1 MISIDLHTHS
11 TASDGTLSPAE
22 LVQRAATAGVSHLA
36 LTDHDTTAGLN
47 EARAQAG
54 KVGIQLIP
62 GCEISVTWKQRTV
75 HIVGLNVDPE
85 NSELQSGLAKL
96 REFRDW
102 RAREIGRK
110 LGEHG
115 IEEAFEGAC
124 HHARG
129 SLISRT
135 HFAHFLVEKG
145 HAKSVRDVFKH
156 FLINNRPGYVR
167 GEWADLQEVVGWI
180 KNAGGQAV
188 IAHPARYNLTRTKLL
203 ELIRDFR
210 QAGGDGLEVVSG
222 SHNRDECQHMAQH
235 ARQQELLASA
245 GSDFHGPE
253 NPWIELGKLPELPA
267 GCSPIWHNWQLD

>member
-22 LVQRAATAGVSHLA
+22 LVQRAAAAGVRHLA
-36 LTDHDTTAGLN
+36 LTDHDTTAGLD
-47 EARAQAG
+47 EARSEADRQ
-54 KVGIQLIP
+54 GIQLIP
-62 GCEISVTWKQRTV
+62 GCEISVTWNQRTV

-85 NSELQSGLAKL
+85 NGELQSGLAKL

-124 HHARG
+124 RHARG

-145 HAKSVRDVFKH
+145 YAKSVRDVFKH
-156 FLINNRPGYVR
+156 YLINNRPGYVR
-167 GEWADLQEVVGWI
+167 GEWAGLPDVVGWI

-210 QAGGDGLEVVSG
+210 HAGGDGLEVVSG
-222 SHNRDECQHMAQH
+222 SHNRDECLHMAQH